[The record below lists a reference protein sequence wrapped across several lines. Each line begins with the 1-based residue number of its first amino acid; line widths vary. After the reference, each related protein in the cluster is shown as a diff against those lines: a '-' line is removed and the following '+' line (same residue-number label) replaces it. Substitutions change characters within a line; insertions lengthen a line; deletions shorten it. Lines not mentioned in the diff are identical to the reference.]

1 MASNYG
7 LQTLKVV
14 LRIGCSSICQVN
26 RTQNVSKIRN
36 LSIDHFKWRANA
48 AWNTSI
54 ISKITLHCAKGWY
67 PLTSVFYKNSFKI
80 FTRHPSAERK
90 QPKIKL
96 NLFFQQVNSFSCIFL
111 SSFSKFTGFYLI
123 VYLLNSRSILE
134 KTRWL
139 IQS

>member
-1 MASNYG
+1 MKSLCSLKYKYNKSDHVTLRQG
-7 LQTLKVV
+7 LISAHIRFLKETL
-14 LRIGCSSICQVN
+14 
-26 RTQNVSKIRN
+26 
-36 LSIDHFKWRANA
+36 
-48 AWNTSI
+48 
-54 ISKITLHCAKGWY
+54 
-67 PLTSVFYKNSFKI
+67 YKNSFKI